1 MDQLSRLTGMSSPN
15 DRGKRNDSKQLSFHL
30 KLLLLNRCTKIYG
43 PLNSIKEKV
52 FYRVWLRFKFTFYNF
67 KWTKTIDLIYIL
79 LTSESEVISLRKR
92 KIVPIIQLINPYSQR
107 IKLNN

>member
-30 KLLLLNRCTKIYG
+30 KLLLLNGCTKIYG

-67 KWTKTIDLIYIL
+67 KWTKNNWFDIHFIDIRVGSYIAAQAQDCSDY
-79 LTSESEVISLRKR
+79 TTH
-92 KIVPIIQLINPYSQR
+92 
-107 IKLNN
+107 